1 MVEYD
6 IESLLGDVSGEN
18 PCGED
23 ISYDPDFLALEQM
36 LQPKASGMIDIE
48 QDVAEPKWSEV
59 VALSTSLLQRSKD
72 LRVSVYLAVGLLKK
86 NGFPGMG
93 EGLAVLKG
101 LLERF
106 WDGLYPQLDPD
117 DDNDPLERINALA
130 SLSPESVSAAD
141 PFKFKQRVMETPLCN
156 SRQAGRFCFRDV
168 QIAKG
173 AITVSE
179 EASSSAPGGAVIDAA
194 FQDTSMEEL
203 ETISTGVNSCIDSIS
218 AITDVFTR
226 QAVDGQSPD
235 LNDLRTILEKI
246 RSCVKEYLGDSG
258 DQTETGEG
266 AADGGAAASSVSGEI
281 RSSQDAVKMLDRVSR
296 YFEKHEPSSPV
307 PLLLRRAK
315 KLVSKNFVDIV
326 ADFCPDGMSQVD
338 LISGR
343 SPEGNNA
350 SGD

>member
-1 MVEYD
+1 MMVYD
-6 IESLLGDVSGEN
+6 IGSLLAEVSGEN

-36 LQPKASGMIDIE
+36 LQPKASGMIDVE

-59 VALSTSLLQRSKD
+59 VNLSTSLLQRSKD
-72 LRVSVYLAVGLLKK
+72 LRVGVYLAVGLLKK
-86 NGFPGMG
+86 GGFPGLG
-93 EGLAVLKG
+93 QGLAVLKG

-130 SLSPESVSAAD
+130 SLSPERVNADD

-179 EASSSAPGGAVIDAA
+179 EESSSAPDGAVIDAA

-203 ETISTGVNSCIDSIS
+203 ETISKGVDSCIGSIS
-218 AITDVFTR
+218 AITDIFTR
-226 QAVDGQSPD
+226 QAVGGQSPD
-235 LNDLRTILEKI
+235 LNGLRSILEKI

-258 DQTETGEG
+258 GQTETGEG
-266 AADGGAAASSVSGEI
+266 AADGGAAVSSASGEI

-315 KLVSKNFVDIV
+315 KLVSKNFVDII
-326 ADFCPDGMSQVD
+326 ADFCPDAMSQVD
-338 LISGR
+338 LMSGT
-343 SPEGNNA
+343 SSEGNNA